1 MRIIGE
7 IANVSCKITLYH
19 WNNRYLI
26 KLEKDFL
33 EQTFK
38 VNQFDITSEN
48 DLTKMIDDRFINE
61 ALNRFDSMERSLGIA
76 LHNL

>member
-26 KLEKDFL
+26 KLEKGFL

-38 VNQFDITSEN
+38 VNQFDVSSEN
-48 DLTKMIDDRFINE
+48 DLLKMVNEHFISE
-61 ALNRFDSMERSLGIA
+61 ALNRFDSMEQSLGNA
-76 LHNL
+76 LQNL

>member
-7 IANVSCKITLYH
+7 IAHDQCKITLYH

-26 KLEKDFL
+26 KVEKDFL

-38 VNQFDITSEN
+38 INQFDIALDS
-48 DLTKMIDDRFINE
+48 DLTKIINE
-61 ALNRFDSMERSLGIA
+61 TFIQEALTRFDSMEQS
-76 LHNL
+76 LHNALQHL

>member
-7 IANVSCKITLYH
+7 IANASCKITLYH

-26 KLEKDFL
+26 KLERDYL

-38 VNQFDITSEN
+38 VNQFDVSSEN
-48 DLTKMIDDRFINE
+48 DLIKMMDERFISE
-61 ALNRFDSMERSLGIA
+61 ALNRFDSMEQSLGRA
-76 LHNL
+76 LQNL